1 MLVFLQIMEKNFFYA
16 LLLCFFSGITLCQ
29 LIVYFIMIVL
39 KYNKYQF
46 QRVFAATLLMLAVGF
61 LDNFIMLA
69 CRNIS
74 NAEYINTLLLLYDYL
89 VIGCFMIFAITLV
102 HPNRYKTK
110 QLLLIELPY
119 LTAFILYATTPIPAI
134 YPAVQIYTI
143 ATSTILA
150 IWLLLSIKKHNRM
163 LTGNSTGGSTFEY
176 LNLRWIATLVVLMY
190 AVQLIWA
197 IESLSQKDWFTS
209 SNYERN
215 LVFDTIWCLITII
228 YIYIIYKRII
238 QQQVT
243 SFQTQEKSEQE
254 NTEQLSQSS
263 DLYYKILTNTD
274 IDKNIR
280 ENKYYLDEILTLQ
293 KLATLLGTNRQYL
306 SNYINR
312 EKQKTFYEYINEFRL
327 EEAKSLLDG
336 YDVKHPYSMEEISSL
351 AGFKSYSTFL
361 RSFVK
366 KYGISPSKYLKN
378 KNSSA

>member
-1 MLVFLQIMEKNFFYA
+1 MEKHFFYA

-29 LIVYFIMIVL
+29 LIVYFIVIVL

-102 HPNRYKTK
+102 HPNRYKIK

-143 ATSTILA
+143 ATSTLLA

-163 LTGNSTGGSTFEY
+163 LTGNSTGEGTFEY
-176 LNLRWIATLVVLMY
+176 LNLRWSATLVVLMY

-254 NTEQLSQSS
+254 NTERLSQSS

-351 AGFKSYSTFL
+351 AGFNSYSTFL

>member
-1 MLVFLQIMEKNFFYA
+1 MEKHYFYA

-29 LIVYFIMIVL
+29 LIVYFIVIVL

-74 NAEYINTLLLLYDYL
+74 NTEYINTLLLLYDYL

-150 IWLLLSIKKHNRM
+150 IWLLLSIKKHNSM
-163 LTGNSTGGSTFEY
+163 LTGNSTGWGTFEY
-176 LNLRWIATLVVLMY
+176 LNLRWSATLVVLMY

-228 YIYIIYKRII
+228 YIYII
-238 QQQVT
+238 
-243 SFQTQEKSEQE
+243 
-254 NTEQLSQSS
+254 
-263 DLYYKILTNTD
+263 
-274 IDKNIR
+274 
-280 ENKYYLDEILTLQ
+280 
-293 KLATLLGTNRQYL
+293 
-306 SNYINR
+306 
-312 EKQKTFYEYINEFRL
+312 
-327 EEAKSLLDG
+327 SLL
-336 YDVKHPYSMEEISSL
+336 
-351 AGFKSYSTFL
+351 ST
-361 RSFVK
+361 
-366 KYGISPSKYLKN
+366 KN
-378 KNSSA
+378 

>member
-29 LIVYFIMIVL
+29 LIVYFIVIVL

-74 NAEYINTLLLLYDYL
+74 NTEYINTLLLLYDYL

-102 HPNRYKTK
+102 HPNRYKIK

-163 LTGNSTGGSTFEY
+163 LTGNSTREGTFEY
-176 LNLRWIATLVVLMY
+176 LNLRWSATLVVLMY

>member
-69 CRNIS
+69 CHNIS

-102 HPNRYKTK
+102 HPNRYKIK

-366 KYGISPSKYLKN
+366 KYSISPSKYLKN
-378 KNSSA
+378 KNYSA

>member
-1 MLVFLQIMEKNFFYA
+1 MEKHYFYA

-29 LIVYFIMIVL
+29 LIVYFIVIVL

-74 NAEYINTLLLLYDYL
+74 KAEYINTLLLLYDYL

-163 LTGNSTGGSTFEY
+163 LTGNSTGWSTFEY
-176 LNLRWIATLVVLMY
+176 PNLRWSATLVVLMY

-254 NTEQLSQSS
+254 NTERLSQSS

>member
-1 MLVFLQIMEKNFFYA
+1 MEKHYFYA

-29 LIVYFIMIVL
+29 LIVYFIVIVL

-46 QRVFAATLLMLAVGF
+46 QRAFAATLLMLAVGF

-102 HPNRYKTK
+102 HPNRYKIK

-119 LTAFILYATTPIPAI
+119 LTAFILYATTPVPAI

-143 ATSTILA
+143 ATSTLLA

-243 SFQTQEKSEQE
+243 SFQTQEKTEQE
-254 NTEQLSQSS
+254 NTERLSQSS

-351 AGFKSYSTFL
+351 AGFNSYSTFL

>member
-1 MLVFLQIMEKNFFYA
+1 
-16 LLLCFFSGITLCQ
+16 
-29 LIVYFIMIVL
+29 
-39 KYNKYQF
+39 
-46 QRVFAATLLMLAVGF
+46 
-61 LDNFIMLA
+61 
-69 CRNIS
+69 
-74 NAEYINTLLLLYDYL
+74 
-89 VIGCFMIFAITLV
+89 
-102 HPNRYKTK
+102 
-110 QLLLIELPY
+110 
-119 LTAFILYATTPIPAI
+119 
-134 YPAVQIYTI
+134 
-143 ATSTILA
+143 
-150 IWLLLSIKKHNRM
+150 
-163 LTGNSTGGSTFEY
+163 
-176 LNLRWIATLVVLMY
+176 MY

-254 NTEQLSQSS
+254 NTERLSQSS
-263 DLYYKILTNTD
+263 DLYYKILTNKD